1 MNAAA
6 IATAANPSTVE
17 RNGRCEVIGFSI
29 QLLVEPGVSPG
40 EGITSPKS
48 DVFAATWRKKFD
60 RRSIRDDAF
69 AIAIN

>member
-29 QLLVEPGVSPG
+29 QFFVETGVS
-40 EGITSPKS
+40 
-48 DVFAATWRKKFD
+48 
-60 RRSIRDDAF
+60 RRGNYEPQIRCLRGDLAEEIRPSINSR
-69 AIAIN
+69 

>member
-1 MNAAA
+1 MDDAKSSVS
-6 IATAANPSTVE
+6 P
-17 RNGRCEVIGFSI
+17 FSFSWKP
-29 QLLVEPGVSPG
+29 VFPG